1 MQYDKRKLVGEY
13 VNFKRLITEVYPT
26 GVVSYVADSF
36 NFWGVLVEILP
47 RCKDEILARPANAL
61 GLSKVVIRP
70 DSGDPIKII
79 CGSVDIVDM
88 TARASLEE
96 AQAWMVDDIRDE
108 VYNET
113 PFAERGVESR
123 TGYFRFDSSIYKIEV
138 AFEWNRYD
146 KQYYFIEGC
155 EMKSCEPTELTP
167 EQKGALQCL
176 WEVFGGTTTDKGY
189 KMLDSHIGLIYGD
202 SITIERCE
210 AILARMK
217 KMGFASGNVVF
228 GIGSYTYQYLTRDT
242 FGMAIKATYGEIN
255 GVPQEIEKN
264 PITDSGIKKSACGL
278 LRVEKEGDDYVL
290 YDRQTPEQEQ
300 QGELRIIFED
310 GKLLVDESFAT
321 IRARLG
327 AL

>member
-47 RCKDEILARPANAL
+47 RCKDDILARPANAI

-70 DSGDPIKII
+70 DSGNPIDII
-79 CGSVDIVDM
+79 CGSVDVVDM
-88 TARASLEE
+88 TKHDSFEYVQQWMAEILLE
-96 AQAWMVDDIRDE
+96 R
-108 VYNET
+108 
-113 PFAERGVESR
+113 VESETAHGDR
-123 TGYFRFDSSIYKIEV
+123 GESTKDGYFKWNSQIYKITIEI
-138 AFEWNRYD
+138 EWNRYD
-146 KQYYFIEGC
+146 KQFYYVDGHT
-155 EMKSCEPTELTP
+155 MTSCEVVTLTP

-189 KMLDSHIGLIYGD
+189 RMLDSHIGLIYGD

-228 GIGSYTYQYLTRDT
+228 GIGSYTYQYMTRDT

-300 QGELRIIFED
+300 QGELRTIFED
-310 GKLLVDESFAT
+310 GKLLIDESFAT